1 MFAASLLESAGGL
14 RTNQRWTALASLSL
28 EAALIGLLVLLPLLE
43 NQGLPR
49 ALWISSPATAVPPPP
64 RGVRLSGDPGGR
76 GGRAH
81 AADRLVLTPPKSIPR
96 DTDITPDEQHSSAR
110 DAGAGWQ
117 IGVQNGVDNSTGP
130 LLDPPG
136 VPPRPTAPSTPPHP
150 SFVSEANAVYRVLP
164 VYPPIARQIGAQGPV
179 VLRAVIARDG
189 TVESLHVVSSAHP
202 TLNQAALEAVS
213 QWRFRPYLL
222 NGVAVEVEA
231 EITVNFIM
239 SH

>member
-1 MFAASLLESAGGL
+1 MFAESLLESAGGL

-28 EAALIGLLVLLPLLE
+28 EAAVIGLLVLLPLLQ

-49 ALWISSPATAVPPPP
+49 ALWISSPATVVPPPP
-64 RGVRLSGDPGGR
+64 RGARLSGDPGGR
-76 GGRAH
+76 GRAH
-81 AADRLVLTPPKSIPR
+81 AADNLVLTPPRSIPR
-96 DTDITPDEQHSSAR
+96 DTDITPDGQHSSAS
-110 DAGAGWQ
+110 DTGADWQ
-117 IGVQNGVDNSTGP
+117 IGVPNGVDNSTGP
-130 LLDPPG
+130 MLDLPG
-136 VPPRPTAPSTPPHP
+136 VPPRPTAPSMPPHP
-150 SFVSEANAVYRVLP
+150 SFVSEANVVYRVLP

-231 EITVNFIM
+231 QITVNFIM